1 MGPRGGRLLALLCC
15 LLPAVAGC
23 PCAEETRPVAVAPV
37 PIHDTA
43 PPRRAARPVAPRPAR
58 DTAATAVAETVA
70 QAAPVLP
77 SGPARLRLV
86 AANLSSGTR
95 QNYDRGHGLRI
106 LQGISPD
113 VVMLQEFSYRSNSS
127 TDLQA
132 FAEQVMGGTAY
143 YSREEGSPIPNGII
157 SRHPIVASGEWA
169 DPHAAN
175 RDFAWARIDL
185 PGPVDLWAVS
195 VHFLTT
201 KATARKAEAEVLVAR
216 LRESVPAGAYLAVGG
231 DFNTGTRNEACYAVL
246 QRLLVTDGPFPADA
260 EGNSNTN
267 MTRTKMYDAVLV
279 NAALQRLAIPVQ
291 AGGRSFPHG
300 LVLDVRRF
308 TPLSVFA
315 PATAADGSAPSMPHM
330 AVIRDFRLP

>member
-1 MGPRGGRLLALLCC
+1 MDVRPACRLLVLCLC
-15 LLPAVAGC
+15 VTGCGRAV
-23 PCAEETRPVAVAPV
+23 PPPAVAPV
-37 PIHDTA
+37 ADTPA
-43 PPRRAARPVAPRPAR
+43 VARPAARARVRPVADTPAAVRPA
-58 DTAATAVAETVA
+58 DTVPAPRTARLAN
-70 QAAPVLP
+70 P
-77 SGPARLRLV
+77 GRLRLV

-106 LQGISPD
+106 LQGIQPD
-113 VVMLQEFSYRSNSS
+113 VVMLQEFNYRSNSAG
-127 TDLQA
+127 DLQQ
-132 FAEQVMGGTAY
+132 FAEQVMGGAGAS
-143 YSREEGSPIPNGII
+143 YSRESGSPIPNGII
-157 SRHPIVASGEWA
+157 SRYPIVASGEWA
-169 DPHAAN
+169 DPHAGN

-195 VHFLTT
+195 IHLLTT
-201 KATARKAEAEVLVAR
+201 KTAERKAEAEVLVAR

-231 DFNTGTRNEACYAVL
+231 DYNTGTRNEACYAVL
-246 QRLLVTDGPFPADA
+246 RQLLATDVPPPADA

-279 NAALQRLAIPVQ
+279 NAALQRLAMPVQ

-308 TPLSVFA
+308 TPLNAFA
-315 PATAADGSAPSMPHM
+315 PATAADGSAPSMQHM